1 MPRPPIL
8 KPVDFQAIF
17 KSAATYRQWL
27 KAAEDARHVQIMEK
41 LRKEHQLEPPVRARL
56 ESITRTVN
64 VLVFAEDWCGDVH
77 RHVPVLEKM
86 ASFSRRVR
94 TRYVTREEQ
103 PEAFKRFLTNGGE
116 AIPKFVFL
124 NHKFTECGNWG
135 AMPEECRR
143 LISRGKAAGDVAGAR
158 KRIAGIYESDPN
170 CELTVR
176 EILELLDIAT
186 CEVP

>member
-8 KPVDFQAIF
+8 KPVDYKAIF

-27 KAAEDARHVQIMEK
+27 GKTEDRKNVRKMEK
-41 LRKEHQLEPPVRARL
+41 LRKELALEAGVQARL
-56 ESITRTVN
+56 ESLTRTVN

-86 ASFSRRVR
+86 ASCTKRLK

-124 NHKFTECGNWG
+124 NHKFVECGNWG
-135 AMPEECRR
+135 AMPEECKR
-143 LISRGKAAGDVAGAR
+143 LISRGKAAGNVAAAR
-158 KRIAGIYESDPN
+158 ERIAGIYASDPN

-176 EILELLDIAT
+176 EVLELLDIAT